1 MIPNF
6 DQIVECEKRV
16 LEFYQWDIKFFLP
29 IHFIRCFLANG
40 IIFVNEFDEETDKSN
55 GENKTTFANVAAILA
70 TEALSTVDIIA
81 SRSSVHSRKEDPST
95 IAASII
101 YYARKNVFTSKKYD
115 TLPKVQNI
123 WPKELILLTRCSEA

>member
-1 MIPNF
+1 M
-6 DQIVECEKRV
+6 
-16 LEFYQWDIKFFLP
+16 
-29 IHFIRCFLANG
+29 
-40 IIFVNEFDEETDKSN
+40 NEFEEENDMLN
-55 GENKTTFANVAAILA
+55 GEIRTQFADIAAILA

-81 SRSSVHSRKEDPST
+81 SRSSVHLRKEDPST